1 MYGLRGHAMYGSGHE
16 SVLTQARSN
25 SSASLLQGVRELGLC
40 RAGPPGA
47 EKRSTQESL
56 TRRHTEGG
64 PLRAALLQRDE
75 GRRRGGAGAA
85 PLLPPPSRPALCRSK
100 RQSFDLQGLGQTR
113 LLMPNLITAGPVTVL
128 CVLKILGSLAG
139 SLLELAPRVYAI
151 CRSELG

>member
-1 MYGLRGHAMYGSGHE
+1 MTCLDPGTLQQQCKPAAGRAG
-16 SVLTQARSN
+16 ARP
-25 SSASLLQGVRELGLC
+25 C

-100 RQSFDLQGLGQTR
+100 RQSFGLQGLGQTR

>member
-1 MYGLRGHAMYGSGHE
+1 MTCLDPGTLQQQCKPAAGRAG
-16 SVLTQARSN
+16 ARP
-25 SSASLLQGVRELGLC
+25 C

-85 PLLPPPSRPALCRSK
+85 PLLSPPLV
-100 RQSFDLQGLGQTR
+100 
-113 LLMPNLITAGPVTVL
+113 LLFV
-128 CVLKILGSLAG
+128 VLKGKASA
-139 SLLELAPRVYAI
+139 SRV
-151 CRSELG
+151 